1 LDPLTQRIVLDLLRE
16 RREGGI
22 TVLFCSHVLG
32 EVEGLCDRVAL
43 LRGGRLL
50 RCSALHRFDELRR
63 RRFELTLNSAEEAA
77 LACRRID
84 QTVLTSSVV
93 GERLAGQTERVGA
106 LITAL
111 EGFDLDSLKLQTL
124 RLEDLFYQLYDQDSS
139 DRDANQLQGAP

>member
-1 LDPLTQRIVLDLLRE
+1 
-16 RREGGI
+16 
-22 TVLFCSHVLG
+22 
-32 EVEGLCDRVAL
+32 
-43 LRGGRLL
+43 
-50 RCSALHRFDELRR
+50 
-63 RRFELTLNSAEEAA
+63 LNSAEEAA

-124 RLEDLFYQLYDQDSS
+124 RLEDLFYELYDQDSS
-139 DRDANQLQGAP
+139 DRDANQQQGAP